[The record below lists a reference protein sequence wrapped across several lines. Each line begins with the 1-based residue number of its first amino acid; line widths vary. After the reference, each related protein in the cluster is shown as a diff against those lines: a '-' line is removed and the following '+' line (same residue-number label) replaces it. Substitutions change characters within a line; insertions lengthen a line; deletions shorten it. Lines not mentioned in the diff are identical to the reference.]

1 MFPGTASPT
10 ARFLAAQTWFAC
22 LPLADQERVA
32 GSLLHHT
39 GRRGDVMLL
48 ADSPVEGWYAVLSG
62 LVKLQTQSV
71 NGRSSTFLCAACGD
85 WFGEGSAINT
95 ERRRYDVVALRDT
108 ELICL
113 PDAEFHRLR
122 ASSLEFN
129 QFLVSQLNLR
139 VSQAMALIESARLRT
154 PEQRVA
160 LSLSKLLWGR
170 TRKLNLSQDD
180 LAALAGVSR
189 QTANQALHALAER
202 GLVVLDFGR
211 VDIPDDEAL
220 TRYIFS
226 DTATRQ
232 IQPA

>member
-1 MFPGTASPT
+1 M
-10 ARFLAAQTWFAC
+10 
-22 LPLADQERVA
+22 
-32 GSLLHHT
+32 
-39 GRRGDVMLL
+39 
-48 ADSPVEGWYAVLSG
+48 
-62 LVKLQTQSV
+62 
-71 NGRSSTFLCAACGD
+71 CAACGD

-113 PDAEFHRLR
+113 PDAEFQRLR

-160 LSLSKLLWGR
+160 LSLSKLFWGR

-180 LAALAGVSR
+180 LAGSGGRVAPDRQPGAALPGNAVWWCWTLAGWTYRMTKRSPATYLR
-189 QTANQALHALAER
+189 
-202 GLVVLDFGR
+202 
-211 VDIPDDEAL
+211 
-220 TRYIFS
+220 